1 MKINVILITG
11 NELRHKFF
19 ASYMSTFK
27 NINLKFVIHEKNFKL
42 KNNPLYRNDVI
53 VNQHINERNK
63 SERRFFKK
71 FVQNNK
77 KYKFNTLKN
86 GEINTDEVI
95 NLIKTKKVNFI
106 VSYGCSI
113 VKKKFINTFKNKFLN
128 IHLGLSPYYKGSGTN
143 FFPFVNNELQF
154 CGSTIMK
161 ISSKLDSGKIL
172 HQIRP
177 EIRKEDD
184 IHSVG
189 NKIIKQTVHDL
200 CKILLK
206 EKPLKY
212 YSIKTNYKTKTYKR
226 KDFNKKKLLKA
237 LNNLKNNMVT
247 KYLLN
252 KNNLYKKYPIIKQL

>member
-27 NINLKFVIHEKNFKL
+27 NINLKFVIHEKNIKL

-53 VNQHINERNK
+53 VNKHINERNK

-113 VKKKFINTFKNKFLN
+113 I
-128 IHLGLSPYYKGSGTN
+128 
-143 FFPFVNNELQF
+143 FVE
-154 CGSTIMK
+154 
-161 ISSKLDSGKIL
+161 
-172 HQIRP
+172 
-177 EIRKEDD
+177 
-184 IHSVG
+184 V
-189 NKIIKQTVHDL
+189 
-200 CKILLK
+200 
-206 EKPLKY
+206 
-212 YSIKTNYKTKTYKR
+212 
-226 KDFNKKKLLKA
+226 
-237 LNNLKNNMVT
+237 LNNIRLGG
-247 KYLLN
+247 
-252 KNNLYKKYPIIKQL
+252 YKLGFWFAQQGSIYTFVILIFYYVYEIDKIDKRYGVADH